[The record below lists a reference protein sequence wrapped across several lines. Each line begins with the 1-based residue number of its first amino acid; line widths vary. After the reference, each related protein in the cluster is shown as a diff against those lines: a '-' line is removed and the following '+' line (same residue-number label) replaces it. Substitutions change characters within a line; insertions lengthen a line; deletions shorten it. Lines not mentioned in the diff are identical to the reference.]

1 MITMKKWL
9 AGFGVGLT
17 LAFGSYAH
25 TMGVDN
31 LMASITQPSHSVE
44 YQELEKV
51 HEELQDS
58 SWMILQRIEEVINIG
73 MREDYDFTQL
83 KKELEYQESRS
94 QTTYEQGAE
103 ESLLSLR
110 NLAQISKLK
119 LAIRK
124 AESSVYSDESVL
136 EVVKELKE
144 EFHE

>member
-1 MITMKKWL
+1 MKKWL

-25 TMGVDN
+25 TTGVDN
-31 LMASITQPSHSVE
+31 LMASVTQPSHSVE

-83 KKELEYQESRS
+83 KKELEYQESRL
-94 QTTYEQGAE
+94 QTTYNQGTE
-103 ESLLSLR
+103 ENVLSLR

-119 LAIRK
+119 LVIRK
-124 AESSVYSDESVL
+124 AESSIYSDDSVL
-136 EVVKELKE
+136 EAVKELKE
-144 EFHE
+144 EFHG

>member
-1 MITMKKWL
+1 MKKWL
-9 AGFGVGLT
+9 AGFGIGLT

-25 TMGVDN
+25 TTGVDN
-31 LMASITQPSHSVE
+31 LMANVTQPSYSVE

-58 SWMILQRIEEVINIG
+58 SLMILQRIEEVINIG

-94 QTTYEQGAE
+94 QTTYDQETE
-103 ESLLSLR
+103 ENVLSLR

-119 LAIRK
+119 LVIRK
-124 AESSVYSDESVL
+124 AESSIYSDGSVL
-136 EVVKELKE
+136 EAVRELKE
-144 EFHE
+144 EFHG